1 MFYWVYGFSSET
13 TVIGLQVV
21 ISVLNLWLTREGQF
35 TKLYTDVHDEA
46 VNMINHYVNFVN
58 FVKCKL

>member
-1 MFYWVYGFSSET
+1 MYDFSSET
-13 TVIGLQVV
+13 TVIALQVV

-46 VNMINHYVNFVN
+46 VNMINH
-58 FVKCKL
+58 